1 MVGPQF
7 ANNGG
12 MGMVPS
18 SGPINLPPRYPT
30 SMDPSQ
36 GPNNQSMGMQG
47 HMGVNGPNKGM
58 VPNMN
63 SIQML
68 PNTSVNQGM
77 NPGGVVTS
85 ISGGGPQGMN
95 PQMGGPQQLGG
106 QQQQQGPGGIQQVG
120 VPGGPP
126 GGPGGAAAGTADPE
140 KRRLIQQQLVLLLHA
155 HKCQRREREQAAN
168 GQGGE
173 VTQCVLPHCRTM
185 KDVLNHMTTCQ
196 AGKTCGVPHC
206 SSSRQIIGHWKL
218 CQRQD
223 CPVCL
228 PLKQAEPRRNT
239 AELLPGSLPP
249 SVGGMPQQRPQL
261 GQQPQMGGP
270 VGVQSSGV
278 GNTNFSTQNQSQ
290 PSEAQLQKAKS
301 LLLDP
306 SAQGT
311 GGAPGG
317 PGGGQVQG
325 SQVQMPGGMPGGIRQ
340 PGQINSQVRPGNPGG
355 MTMMNQVPRM
365 SQPQQQPDNSGIR
378 QPMSSSG
385 QYAQIANQLME
396 QTRNILPD
404 EIQNSVVANPVNSTK
419 DWHNMVTPDLRNHLV
434 QKLVQVRNLSNNKEL
449 NKEII

>member
-228 PLKQAEPRRNT
+228 PLK
-239 AELLPGSLPP
+239 L
-249 SVGGMPQQRPQL
+249 
-261 GQQPQMGGP
+261 
-270 VGVQSSGV
+270 
-278 GNTNFSTQNQSQ
+278 
-290 PSEAQLQKAKS
+290 
-301 LLLDP
+301 
-306 SAQGT
+306 
-311 GGAPGG
+311 
-317 PGGGQVQG
+317 
-325 SQVQMPGGMPGGIRQ
+325 
-340 PGQINSQVRPGNPGG
+340 
-355 MTMMNQVPRM
+355 
-365 SQPQQQPDNSGIR
+365 
-378 QPMSSSG
+378 
-385 QYAQIANQLME
+385 
-396 QTRNILPD
+396 
-404 EIQNSVVANPVNSTK
+404 
-419 DWHNMVTPDLRNHLV
+419 
-434 QKLVQVRNLSNNKEL
+434 
-449 NKEII
+449 